1 MNFNMKTALVLG
13 AALVGTSFSTAT
25 PVNAT
30 HQIGHA
36 IVGGVIGG
44 IIGGAIVNGTRR
56 RRPVYV
62 QPAPVYVRPAPVYV
76 QPAPVYGLPAA
87 HYNWCFR
94 KFRSYHQPSNTYQPY
109 NGPRRSCNSPW
120 S

>member
-1 MNFNMKTALVLG
+1 MKFSMKTALVIS
-13 AALVGTSFSTAT
+13 AALIGTSFSSVT

-30 HQIGHA
+30 HKIGHA

-44 IIGGAIVNGTRR
+44 IIGGAIINNQR

-62 QPAPVYVRPAPVYV
+62 QPAPVYV
-76 QPAPVYGLPAA
+76 QPAPVYRNLPAA

-109 NGPRRSCNSPW
+109 HGPRRICNSPW

>member
-13 AALVGTSFSTAT
+13 AALIGTSFSTAT

-36 IVGGVIGG
+36 IVGGIIGG
-44 IIGGAIVNGTRR
+44 VIGGAIINNQR

-62 QPAPVYVRPAPVYV
+62 QPAPVYV
-76 QPAPVYGLPAA
+76 QPAPVYQGLPPA
-87 HYNWCFR
+87 HYDWCFR
-94 KFRSYHQPSNTYQPY
+94 KFRSYDQRSNTYQPY
-109 NGPRRSCNSPW
+109 NGPRRFCNSPW
-120 S
+120 G